1 MFNPAE
7 TKKSIVTWIKDFFGK
22 PEHKDAKAVIGIS
35 GGLDSSLNAALCVEA
50 IGSSNVI
57 GVLLPDGEQHDIDD
71 AFSVAAHL
79 DISHYEINMK
89 PVMDAF
95 YKALEDAGLTPN
107 ELVYRNSPAR
117 MRSTFLY
124 AVCAIENGRFCNNA
138 NLSEVFLGWRTKGA
152 DTVGDFAPIKNL
164 VKGEVVAIAGETELL
179 PCHVGKVPEDGLSG
193 ISDEE
198 NFGFSYEQVD
208 TLIRSGSI
216 DDAELMKK
224 ILHMNATGKHK
235 EEPMPA
241 PYLGALDKRQ
251 IFTTFVQDS

>member
-1 MFNPAE
+1 MFNPQE
-7 TKKSIVTWIKDFFGK
+7 TKNSIIRWIKEFFNK

-35 GGLDSSLNAALCVEA
+35 GGLDSNLNAALCTEA
-50 IGSSNVI
+50 IGATNVI

-71 AFSVAAHL
+71 AYNVATHL
-79 DISHYEINMK
+79 DIPHYEINMK

-117 MRSTFLY
+117 MRSAFLY

-164 VKGEVVAIAGETELL
+164 VKSEAVAVAKETKLL
-179 PCHVGKVPEDGLSG
+179 PRHIEKIPEDGLSG
-193 ISDEE
+193 KSDEA
-198 NFGFSYEQVD
+198 NFGFTYEQVD
-208 TLIRSGSI
+208 ALIRNGSI
-216 DDAELMKK
+216 EDKALM
-224 ILHMNATGKHK
+224 
-235 EEPMPA
+235 
-241 PYLGALDKRQ
+241 
-251 IFTTFVQDS
+251 